1 MKRIS
6 IIEKT
11 NLIVILI
18 VVTIGVA
25 FGYTVY
31 ARTVRMVDQ
40 ENRQTVEYVFDLMD
54 STLSS
59 LYQQVD
65 NLIKNVS
72 LNQEVRHYY
81 QRSTSVDPTE
91 NARRFSEYLDILKST
106 TPSFKTIKLYRL
118 DGELIYRAGD
128 SPIEFPKD
136 LLPENIDSMLK
147 EVKGRQYWMH
157 DKVGGQDMVR
167 VFSYIYNLYTL
178 ELMGILEVQIRSQS
192 LFVNQAEQL
201 DQTLE
206 VLLMEKGKDCIWQ
219 LGRIQEADIRKDIY
233 KMREGDEVFSS
244 EDGQYQIYQRA
255 ASSQVGNFYLVKA
268 TSDLKK
274 INQGFLLYIIF
285 IFLIISVFILM
296 IASGVLRRTLIPVVR
311 LTKLVNQADPEA
323 GLKPSEQEEI
333 NKIKAHQDEVGLLAK
348 SFDSLLGKIQTNI
361 ANIRQANH
369 SKRKL
374 EFELLMSQIKPHFLY
389 NTIEAICGIA
399 QMGKNEDVY
408 QIAKSLGVF
417 YRLSLSKGKHILPIQ
432 TELAHIKSYLDIE
445 RIRSNYSF
453 NYYIQM
459 QEGIGGLPLLKMILQ
474 PMVENAV
481 EHGIRGMMSCGGMI
495 SVTARLDQGDAL
507 IFEVMDNGKGI
518 APEILEQLNNGTYQS
533 KEQNGFG
540 MNNVRERIKM
550 YYTEG
555 FELRYDSVVGY
566 GTKVILRLNGKP
578 DEEE

>member
-1 MKRIS
+1 M
-6 IIEKT
+6 
-11 NLIVILI
+11 
-18 VVTIGVA
+18 
-25 FGYTVY
+25 
-31 ARTVRMVDQ
+31 
-40 ENRQTVEYVFDLMD
+40 
-54 STLSS
+54 
-59 LYQQVD
+59 
-65 NLIKNVS
+65 
-72 LNQEVRHYY
+72 
-81 QRSTSVDPTE
+81 
-91 NARRFSEYLDILKST
+91 
-106 TPSFKTIKLYRL
+106 
-118 DGELIYRAGD
+118 
-128 SPIEFPKD
+128 
-136 LLPENIDSMLK
+136 
-147 EVKGRQYWMH
+147 
-157 DKVGGQDMVR
+157 
-167 VFSYIYNLYTL
+167 
-178 ELMGILEVQIRSQS
+178 
-192 LFVNQAEQL
+192 
-201 DQTLE
+201 
-206 VLLMEKGKDCIWQ
+206 
-219 LGRIQEADIRKDIY
+219 
-233 KMREGDEVFSS
+233 
-244 EDGQYQIYQRA
+244 
-255 ASSQVGNFYLVKA
+255 
-268 TSDLKK
+268 
-274 INQGFLLYIIF
+274 
-285 IFLIISVFILM
+285 
-296 IASGVLRRTLIPVVR
+296 VR